1 MRAYTA
7 QRLAHRLEQLLY
19 DTPCGLTMTEL
30 SERSGASLIATA
42 VSLRD
47 LIEIE
52 GLAVSPS
59 PVRDG
64 RYVHTLYREG
74 PMVFAT
80 DDEEDID
87 AA

>member
-19 DTPCGLTMTEL
+19 DTPCGLAMTEL

-47 LIEIE
+47 LMEIE
-52 GLAVSPS
+52 ELAV
-59 PVRDG
+59 VRDG